1 MHSTKQDLFVFYR
14 YSYNIAQSNGSWLI
28 NRLMFI
34 ISDQYFSFIND
45 CKLVCKWW
53 SRMCFMVLL
62 CFYCFVTPLSTI
74 FQLYHGGQIYW
85 WRKPDDAEK
94 TTDLPRV
101 TDKIDHIMLYTSPL
115 AWARFEL
122 TTSVVIGTDCIGNSN
137 YHTITSMEAPDLGWD
152 MEECF
157 NCYN

>member
-1 MHSTKQDLFVFYR
+1 MHSTKQDLLVFYR

-28 NRLMFI
+28 NRLMLI

-45 CKLVCKWW
+45 CKLVCKWCSW
-53 SRMCFMVLL
+53 MCAMVLL
-62 CFYCFVTPLSTI
+62 CFYGFVTPLSTI

-85 WRKPDDAEK
+85 WGKPDNAEK

-101 TDKIDHIMLYTSPL
+101 TDKIDHIMLYTSPSP
-115 AWARFEL
+115 WARFEL
-122 TTSVVIGTDCIGNSN
+122 TTSVVRGTDCIGNSN
-137 YHTITSMEAPDLGWD
+137 YHTITSMEAPGLGWD